1 MVLTLKSYAPLA
13 KPSTE
18 DSTAIDF
25 QMRVLTRYGAVL
37 IDFGKLQ
44 DIISYSDNLAVD
56 GGSGNFT
63 IRMKATLDN
72 IDLLRNLSPGLCVEI
87 YCSRVP
93 GKTLEGVHFAPDT
106 IARKDSSPKIPKVEP
121 VQVVQ
126 PTGGGASDVGAL
138 ATGIYEGMHPNVAAF
153 LEMLRDGEGTL
164 GDKGFTTM
172 FTGVQFSGF
181 GDHPRQIQGSGGLRS
196 DAAGAYQFL
205 STTWGGVAGK
215 LGLKDFSPRSQ
226 ALGAQQLLRDRGAY
240 DAIVRGDLATALN
253 STSYEWASLPSGPGG
268 GGRYGQ
274 PNHSYG
280 EVEKLFKAEQQ
291 KFSGRLPV
299 NPQAAGPAFQPPP
312 ATAPQAAKVS
322 AGPDTSRAGKV
333 TMARTGKKDSNNLE
347 ILKLTVH
354 DKSGNP
360 ISTHDV
366 VSGIAQTQ
374 GQFGGFGTTKSGSK
388 APVEFGEYRI
398 GGPIASGLEGVG
410 KTFIPVDPN
419 GTSDRS
425 ATGFHVDADR
435 DINPGTKGCIA
446 FATVEDFDKFQA
458 ALAQSGATTFI
469 FEKEPVAATAAVTG
483 MGEPIKADN
492 PAVIGPAVEP
502 QEDPYLD
509 KCPYLLLRGVITDY
523 GRATDNSS
531 NLTLTGSGYG
541 KVYEDAVI
549 LTDATSPELASQS
562 LEVRQQA
569 SVPLGVSYIYYR
581 ILREWVEQFWGEPN
595 GWEARTRVI
604 PFPPNYLTRINS
616 DGSAWQNLKA
626 ISIDGFFSMWVDHT
640 GAIVWE
646 KLPWSGKDQSLIT
659 GRNWENVPLEPI
671 PSKFIISWNDRISER
686 GIANFI
692 KCVGT
697 LQGMPGA
704 NPSGLAAYIYNQ
716 GSIRQYGGP
725 TKKELS
731 FPVGADSD
739 QYYTSEPMR
748 KQKATIMSFTSLC
761 ALECIRWYDR
771 PVQRCGITMR
781 GDAYLRIGMRLSV
794 TENWHN
800 LKAKPGEYYV
810 VSRSHSINFENGS
823 WTTNLELVRDRRQR
837 YLGIGVGE
845 IPIAKNAEPKTPDKA
860 TSPIAALTVGQ
871 PVSPIAALT
880 VPGSPWTEKYKQVQA
895 KPSKKAEIL
904 PSIDVPEYNVPLSAD
919 DYWFFD
925 RITGQVVRI
934 GNDPIKYARENVIP
948 KLGEQSK
955 AVEVIMPTAD
965 TGAVQ
970 TGPAGPGGGK
980 FIAPFRSGLAL
991 GSVYDPAGLLNS
1003 RGRGHNGV
1011 DLFPTT
1017 EGDNTLIAI
1026 ADGIVSIKSTSCP
1039 PTPLPGCGQGFG
1051 NWFEIN
1057 FTGVWS
1063 GWAAVYAHCA
1073 KILVDNG
1080 PIKAGQAVAIMGD
1093 SGSSGGLHLHM
1104 EIYKGSDRLNPMRYL
1119 PSPSARY
1126 TSDAGADMFA
1136 GG

>member
-1 MVLTLKSYAPLA
+1 MVLTLAPYNPISI
-13 KPSTE
+13 PSTE

-25 QMRVLTRYGAVL
+25 QMRVLTGYGAVL
-37 IDFGKLQ
+37 LDFGKLQ

-106 IARKDSSPKIPKVEP
+106 IARKDSTPKIPK
-121 VQVVQ
+121 QQIASVQ
-126 PTGGGASDVGAL
+126 PIGGNGGASDVGAL
-138 ATGIYEGMHPNVAAF
+138 TTGIYEGMHPNVAAF

-181 GDHPRQIQGSGGLRS
+181 GDHPRQIQGSGRLRS
-196 DAAGAYQFL
+196 DAAGAYQYL
-205 STTWGGVAGK
+205 STTWDSVAAT
-215 LGLKDFSPRSQ
+215 LGLKDFSPRNQ
-226 ALGAQQLLRDRGAY
+226 ALGAQQLLRNRGAY
-240 DAIVRGDLATALN
+240 DAIVRGDLAAALD

-274 PNHSYG
+274 PNHTYG

-291 KFSGRLPV
+291 KFSGRLPA

-333 TMARTGKKDSNNLE
+333 TMARSGKKDSNNLE
-347 ILKLTVH
+347 ILKLTVY

-360 ISTHDV
+360 ISRHDV

-374 GQFGGFGTTKSGSK
+374 GQFGGFGSTKSGSK

-425 ATGFHVDADR
+425 AIGFHVDQDKVT
-435 DINPGTKGCIA
+435 NPGTKGCIA

-469 FEKEPVAATAAVTG
+469 FEKEPVMATAPAA
-483 MGEPIKADN
+483 GETIKADS
-492 PAVIGPAVEP
+492 PDVIGPKVEP

-509 KCPYLLLRGVITDY
+509 KCPYLLLRGIITDY

-549 LTDATSPELASQS
+549 LTDATSPELTSQS

-581 ILREWVEQFWGEPN
+581 ILREWVEQFWGESRLF
-595 GWEARTRVI
+595 EARTRVI

-626 ISIDGFFSMWVDHT
+626 ISIDGFFHMFVDHT

-671 PSKFIISWNDRISER
+671 PSKFIVSWNDRISER

-697 LQGMPGA
+697 LQGMPGV

-810 VSRSHSINFENGS
+810 VSRSHSINFEQGS
-823 WTTNLELVRDRRQR
+823 WTTSLELVRDRRQR

-845 IPIAKNAEPKTPDKA
+845 IPIAKNAEPKTPDKVKA
-860 TSPIAALTVGQ
+860 TSPIAALNVEQ
-871 PVSPIAALT
+871 PVSPIASLT
-880 VPGSPWTEKYKQVQA
+880 VPGSPWTEKYKQVQS

-919 DYWFFD
+919 DYWYYD
-925 RITGQVVRI
+925 RITGQVIRI

-948 KLGEQSK
+948 KLGEK
-955 AVEVIMPTAD
+955 GKEPVEVIMPSAD
-965 TGAVQ
+965 TGSAQ
-970 TGPAGPGGGK
+970 TGPVQTPAGKLGGPFAGGALRGDPFDPGGS
-980 FIAPFRSGLAL
+980 I
-991 GSVYDPAGLLNS
+991 
-1003 RGRGHNGV
+1003 RGRPHRGCDMVNASGG
-1011 DLFPTT
+1011 P
-1017 EGDNTLIAI
+1017 TLIAVGSGKVI
-1026 ADGIVSIKSTSCP
+1026 DAEHSCRV
-1039 PTPLPGCGQGFG
+1039 GDISCGGQFG
-1051 NWFEIN
+1051 NLVIVALDGE
-1057 FTGVWS
+1057 WS
-1063 GWAAVYAHCA
+1063 GWTVLYAHCS
-1073 KILVDNG
+1073 KVMVNIGDMVK
-1080 PIKAGQAVAIMGD
+1080 PGQAIAIMGNTGHSFGD
-1093 SGSSGGLHLHM
+1093 HLHV
-1104 EIYKGSDRLNPMRYL
+1104 EVKRAGQHVDPDQYL
-1119 PSPSARY
+1119 SNITGTYPG
-1126 TSDAGADMFA
+1126 T
-1136 GG
+1136 GGQTFPLKR

>member
-1 MVLTLKSYAPLA
+1 MVLTLKSYAPLS

-25 QMRVLTRYGAVL
+25 QARILTRYGAVL

-56 GGSGNFT
+56 GGSGNWS
-63 IRMKATLDN
+63 IRMKATSDN
-72 IDLLRNLSPGLCVEI
+72 INLLKNIHPGLCLEV
-87 YCSRVP
+87 YCSR
-93 GKTLEGVHFAPDT
+93 GANTLEGVHFAPDT
-106 IARKDSSPKIPKVEP
+106 IVRKDSSPKIPKVEK
-121 VQVVQ
+121 VQVVT
-126 PTGGGASDVGAL
+126 PTGASDIGAL
-138 ATGIYEGMHPNVAAF
+138 TTGVYQGMHPNVAAF
-153 LEMLRDGEGTL
+153 LEMLRDGEGTR

-172 FTGVQFSGF
+172 FTGAQFSGF
-181 GDHPRQIQGSGGLRS
+181 ADHPRQIQSSGGLRS

-205 STTWGGVAGK
+205 STTWDPIAAR

-226 ALGAQQLLRDRGAY
+226 ALAAQEKLKDRGIYEAV
-240 DAIVRGDLATALN
+240 VRGDLVAALGN
-253 STSYEWASLPSGPGG
+253 ASYEWASLPSGPGG

-274 PNHSYG
+274 PNHTYE
-280 EVEKLFKAEQQ
+280 EVVKIFEQAKQ
-291 KFSGRLPV
+291 AIGGRVSADPNAV
-299 NPQAAGPAFQPPP
+299 GPAFQPPP
-312 ATAPQAAKVS
+312 ATAPQVAKVS

-360 ISTHDV
+360 LGTYNV
-366 VSGIAQTQ
+366 NSGIASTQTK
-374 GQFGGFGTTKSGSK
+374 FGGAFTTAAGSK
-388 APVEFGEYRI
+388 APVEFGEFRI
-398 GGPIASGLEGVG
+398 GQPVATVENQAALGR
-410 KTFIPVDPN
+410 TFIPIDPTFETN
-419 GTSDRS
+419 RS
-425 ATGFHVDADR
+425 AIGFHVDGDR
-435 DINPGTKGCIA
+435 STAAGSAGCIV
-446 FATVEDFDKFQA
+446 FATTAEFDKFQA
-458 ALAQSGATTFI
+458 DLQKSGATTFV
-469 FEKEPVAATAAVTG
+469 FEKEPVAATASAPTG
-483 MGEPIKADN
+483 ETVQANSPD
-492 PAVIGPAVEP
+492 VIGPAVEP

-509 KCPYLLLRGVITDY
+509 KCPYLLMRGIITDY

-549 LTDATSPELASQS
+549 LTDATAPELASQS

-569 SVPLGVSYIYYR
+569 TIPLGVSYIYYR
-581 ILREWVEQFWGEPN
+581 ILREWVEGFWGEPN

-626 ISIDGFFSMWVDHT
+626 ISIDGFFSMWVDHS

-659 GRNWENVPLEPI
+659 GRNWENLPLEAI
-671 PSKFIISWNDRISER
+671 PSKFIMSWNDRISER

-697 LQGMPGA
+697 LQGNPGT
-704 NPSGLAAYIYNQ
+704 NPSGFAAYVYNQ

-725 TKKELS
+725 TKKELQ

-739 QYYTSEPMR
+739 QYYTSAPMR
-748 KQKATIMSFTSLC
+748 KQKATINSFTALC

-781 GDAYLRIGMRLSV
+781 GDAHLRIGTRLSI

-800 LKAKPGEYYV
+800 AKAKPGEYYV
-810 VSRSHSINFENGS
+810 VSRSHSINTENGS
-823 WTTNLELVRDRRQR
+823 WTTSLELVRDRRQR
-837 YLGIGVGE
+837 YLGIGIGE
-845 IPIAKNAEPKTPDKA
+845 VPIVKAEGKKAEDKMA
-860 TSPIAALTVGQ
+860 EVKSTSPIAALTLESDWKKA
-871 PVSPIAALT
+871 PA
-880 VPGSPWTEKYKQVQA
+880 YKQTQA

-904 PSIDVPEYNVPLSAD
+904 PSIDVPEYNVPLSTD

-948 KLGEQSK
+948 KLGEKGKEPVQ
-955 AVEVIMPTAD
+955 VIMPTAD
-965 TGAVQ
+965 TGSVQ

-980 FIAPFRSGLAL
+980 FIAPFRSGIAL
-991 GSVYDPAGLLNS
+991 GSVYDPAGTLNT
-1003 RGRGHNGV
+1003 RGRGHFGV
-1011 DLFPTT
+1011 DLFPST
-1017 EGDNTLIAI
+1017 EGDNTMLAI
-1026 ADGIVSIKSTSCP
+1026 ADGIVSIKASGCNPYVAS
-1039 PTPLPGCGQGFG
+1039 GCGGGYG
-1051 NWFEIN
+1051 NHFEIA
-1057 FTGVWS
+1057 FSGVWS
-1063 GWAAVYAHCA
+1063 GWSALYAHCA
-1073 KILVDNG
+1073 QILVSNG
-1080 PIKAGQAVAIMGD
+1080 QTVKAGQAISTMGN
-1093 SGSSGGLHLHM
+1093 SGSSGGLHLHC
-1104 EIYKGSDRLNPMRYL
+1104 EIRKNSDRVNPMRYL
-1119 PSPSARY
+1119 PAPSQRF